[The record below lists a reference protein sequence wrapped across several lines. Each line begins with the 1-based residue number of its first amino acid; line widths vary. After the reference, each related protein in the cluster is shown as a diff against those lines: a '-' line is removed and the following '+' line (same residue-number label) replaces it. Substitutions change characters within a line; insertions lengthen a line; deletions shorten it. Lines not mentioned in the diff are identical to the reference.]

1 MSYYKLKKCRSCSY
15 QYDPSKEGNSKKR
28 KCGMCCFGESY
39 SVSSSRQYDKTL
51 LLAIIKSQE
60 K

>member
-1 MSYYKLKKCRSCSY
+1 MLKSIKCRSCSY
-15 QYDPSKEGNSKKR
+15 RFDPVEEGNLKKR
-28 KCGMCCFGESY
+28 KCGMCCFGDSY

-51 LLAIIKSQE
+51 LLAIIMSQE